1 MNIGI
6 IGLDSSHALAFTRIL
21 HESQATLFSDVTVT
35 AAYAGGSP
43 DFPLS
48 ISRVNTFAG
57 RMTKE
62 YGVRLMPTMQQVA
75 GSTDAILI
83 LSADG
88 RIHLNQF
95 KAICPYRKPVFID
108 KPFALS
114 TADASEIIRLAEEFQ
129 IPLMSASS
137 LRYAED
143 LPEYTMGEILGADVY
158 GPMHVESTQGHYFWY
173 GIHMAE
179 LLFRIMGPGCREVT
193 AFSTDHDDLITG
205 IWKEGRIGTIRGIRS
220 GPETFGICLHTINAT
235 RHVPLEPSYK
245 ELLKS
250 VMNLFKNGVCTVNP
264 SETLEVI
271 RFLECAEQSGLQKR
285 TVLMEM

>member
-6 IGLDSSHALAFTRIL
+6 IGLDSSHALAFTRLL
-21 HESQATLFSDVTVT
+21 HESQDTLFLDVTVT

-48 ISRVNTFAG
+48 VSRVNTFTA
-57 RMTKE
+57 RMTRE

-75 GSTDAILI
+75 ESTDAILI

-88 RIHLNQF
+88 RSHLNQF

-114 TADASEIIRLAEEFQ
+114 TADASHIIKLAEENQ
-129 IPLMSASS
+129 TPLMSASS
-137 LRYAED
+137 LRYAEA
-143 LPEYTMGEILGADVY
+143 LPECTRGDILGVDVY
-158 GPMHVESTQGHYFWY
+158 GPMHVETTQGHYFWY
-173 GIHMAE
+173 GIHAAE
-179 LLFRIMGPGCREVT
+179 LLYQIMGPGCREVT
-193 AFSTDHDDLITG
+193 GFSTDYDDLIIGT
-205 IWKEGRIGTIRGIRS
+205 WKEGRMGTIRGIQRGAES
-220 GPETFGICLHTINAT
+220 FGISLHTRNAT
-235 RHVPLEPSYK
+235 RHVSLEPSYK

-250 VMNLFKNGVCTVNP
+250 VMNLFKNDVCTVHP

-271 RFLECAEQSGLQKR
+271 RFLECAEQSRLQKR
-285 TVLMEM
+285 TVFMEM